1 MWQIFGAEIGRFSI
15 LVITA
20 LIIFGMFWLYYD
32 AWSERK
38 AGRQIPL
45 LLGLIL
51 LSLSF
56 LAQGMSLET
65 SVLTSAWSGVVSAF
79 ARSGYLYMRAGAY
92 VLILVGL
99 FLTPLTERPKL

>member
-1 MWQIFGAEIGRFSI
+1 MWQIFGAEIARFSI
-15 LVITA
+15 LVIA
-20 LIIFGMFWLYYD
+20 SLIIFGMFWLYYD
-32 AWSERK
+32 AWTERK
-38 AGRQIPL
+38 AVRQVPL

-65 SVLTSAWSGVVSAF
+65 SVLTSAWSGAVAGF
-79 ARSGYLYMRAGAY
+79 ASKGYLYMRAGAY

-99 FLTPLTERPKL
+99 VLTPLTERPKL

>member
-15 LVITA
+15 LVITS
-20 LIIFGMFWLYYD
+20 LITFWLFWLYYD
-32 AWSERK
+32 AWTERK
-38 AGRQIPL
+38 AVRQIPL

-65 SVLTSAWSGVVSAF
+65 SVLTSAWSGAIAGF
-79 ARSGYLYMRAGAY
+79 AQHGYLYMRGAGY
-92 VLILVGL
+92 TLVLIGL
-99 FLTPLTERPKL
+99 ILTPLTQRPKL